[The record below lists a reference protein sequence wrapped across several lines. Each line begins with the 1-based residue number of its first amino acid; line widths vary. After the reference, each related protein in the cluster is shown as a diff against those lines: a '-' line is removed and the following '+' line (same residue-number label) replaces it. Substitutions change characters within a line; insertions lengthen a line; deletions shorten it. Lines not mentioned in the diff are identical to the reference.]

1 MSFKFMSWV
10 RKAGYEV
17 ITKDVKYIKVDI
29 VELLLNT
36 KKNRLISQF
45 DEKLIE
51 RIKENINE
59 LKKQGITIEQPKC
72 NLDIEMA
79 LDIYRGLDEYDS
91 YILISGDSDFESILK
106 FARAEGK
113 HITIISLRKFTSG
126 EVIKNSDLYVN
137 LKSLEEGVAGL
148 LYTKKGKKN

>member
-1 MSFKFMSWV
+1 
-10 RKAGYEV
+10 
-17 ITKDVKYIKVDI
+17 
-29 VELLLNT
+29 
-36 KKNRLISQF
+36 
-45 DEKLIE
+45 
-51 RIKENINE
+51 
-59 LKKQGITIEQPKC
+59 
-72 NLDIEMA
+72 MA